1 MTQYRLAALEWW
13 QEVDHTET
21 CEACGATRGERQVE
35 LVRHRQ
41 GDVVDIDG
49 ADEARLLAAGA
60 LAPLEDEPAE
70 ASDDDAGQDDEG
82 SDNEHPGA
90 DGADTL
96 PTDGDDGA
104 DTPPADT
111 YAGDQPAEVP
121 DTDGPV
127 GTVESGLI
135 SVTEKPK
142 QAANVAVWVEYA
154 VTRGIDRAK
163 AEDMTKRELI
173 AEVG

>member
-13 QEVDHTET
+13 QEVDHTGV
-21 CEACGATRGERQVE
+21 CDACGARGERQVE

-41 GDVVDIDG
+41 GDVVDVDG

-60 LAPLEDEPAE
+60 LAPLEDEPVE
-70 ASDDDAGQDDEG
+70 DSDDGAGQGDADASG
-82 SDNEHPGA
+82 P
-90 DGADTL
+90 DGA
-96 PTDGDDGA
+96 GGA

-111 YAGDQPAEVP
+111 DAGDQPAEAP

-135 SVTEKPK
+135 SAEVEKPK
-142 QAANVAVWVEYA
+142 KAAPVDDWRAYA
-154 VTRGIDRAK
+154 VAQGLDAEAVAK
-163 AEDMTKRELI
+163 MSKVDLI
-173 AEVG
+173 AKVGG